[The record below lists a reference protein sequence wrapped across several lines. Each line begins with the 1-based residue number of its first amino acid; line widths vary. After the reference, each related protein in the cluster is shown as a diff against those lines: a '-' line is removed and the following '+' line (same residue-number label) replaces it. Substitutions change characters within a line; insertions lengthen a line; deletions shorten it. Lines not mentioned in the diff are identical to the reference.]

1 MTEQPP
7 QTLVLIQDTQVSQV
21 PQARQVTKVGQ
32 ETKATRDIQVSQVPQ
47 ACQVGE
53 VRHVTTTHSSN
64 TIGKKGTVKY
74 KYISIH
80 YNNYI

>member
-21 PQARQVTKVGQ
+21 PQARQ